1 MTLNFLL
8 LCKDTNRFLVL
19 KNNFSLKNETNTR
32 TKIKT
37 KVYL

>member
-1 MTLNFLL
+1 MTLSFLL

-19 KNNFSLKNETNTR
+19 KNNSLKNETNTW